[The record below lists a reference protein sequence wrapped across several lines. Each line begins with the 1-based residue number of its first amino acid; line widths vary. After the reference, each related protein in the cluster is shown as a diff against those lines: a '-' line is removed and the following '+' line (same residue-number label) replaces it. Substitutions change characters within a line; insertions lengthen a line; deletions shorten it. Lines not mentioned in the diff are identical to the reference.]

1 MRKKDDKKQ
10 ESIKKAVIKLIL
22 EEGFHGTSI
31 SKIAKEAEVSPATVY
46 VYYENK
52 DIMLHEIYFEYSEE
66 ILNNLLNKVS
76 LHMAGNELIETLIK
90 SYYDYIKNNKEI
102 FLFVEQFSSCP
113 ALINKCEQR
122 QGIRNFNYLIENFKQ
137 NNIIK
142 NYSNDT
148 LISLVF
154 APVKSICM
162 NQCIP
167 KAEKSE
173 LLKELIKILQDSLVI
188 Q

>member
-52 DIMLHEIYFEYSEE
+52 DIMLHEIYSEYSEE
-66 ILNNLLNKVS
+66 ILDNLLNKVS
-76 LHMAGNELIETLIK
+76 LHMVGSELIETLIK
-90 SYYDYIKNNKEI
+90 SYYSYIKNNKEI

-113 ALINKCEQR
+113 ALINSCEER
-122 QGIRNFNYLIENFKQ
+122 KGIKSFNDLLEKFKQ
-137 NNIIK
+137 NKVIK

-154 APVKSICM
+154 SPVKSICM
-162 NQCIP
+162 NQCIT
-167 KAEKSE
+167 KEEKST

>member
-22 EEGFHGTSI
+22 KEGFHGTSI

-66 ILNNLLNKVS
+66 LLNNLLNKVS
-76 LHMAGNELIETLIK
+76 EHMTGNELIETLIK
-90 SYYDYIKNNKEI
+90 SYYNYIKDNKEI

-113 ALINKCEQR
+113 ALINNCKER
-122 QGIRNFNYLIENFKQ
+122 KGTKDFNDLLENVKK
-137 NNIIK
+137 NKIIK
-142 NYSNDT
+142 NYSNT
-148 LISLVF
+148 TIISLIF
-154 APVKSICM
+154 SPVKSICM
-162 NQCIP
+162 NQCITM
-167 KAEKSE
+167 AEKSK
-173 LLKELIKILQDSLVI
+173 LLKELVKILQASLVI

>member
-76 LHMAGNELIETLIK
+76 THMVGNELLETLIE
-90 SYYDYIKNNKEI
+90 SYYNYIKNNKEI

-113 ALINKCEQR
+113 ALIKSCKER
-122 QGIRNFNYLIENFKQ
+122 KGTKDFNDLLKKFKQ
-137 NNIIK
+137 NKIIK

-148 LISLVF
+148 IISLIF
-154 APVKSICM
+154 SPVKSICM
-162 NQCIP
+162 NQCIA
-167 KAEKSE
+167 KAEKSK
-173 LLKELIKILQDSLVI
+173 LLKELVKILQDSLVI